1 MASILGDSRKNR
13 TKNRPPKDL
22 ESELG
27 EMYENSCSEFVIRW
41 PFLSVATLILSLIL
55 QEAGEASQ
63 CISHKFYD

>member
-13 TKNRPPKDL
+13 TKKSPSERF

-63 CISHKFYD
+63 CIFHKFYD

>member
-13 TKNRPPKDL
+13 TKIALLKDL

-63 CISHKFYD
+63 CIFHNFYD